1 MAIKKHGKTDFLSG
15 IRPESLDSIA
25 NEIETKKETAKEVVP
40 EENNNSNNLSS
51 NSPITDNKEKEN
63 EIVEEKIE
71 NTSNE
76 LASDRPTP
84 RRKKSIENWGR
95 PRKLLIEGE
104 KEKSLTVQLPDSL
117 IKVMRKVAKK
127 EGKSMKEII
136 GGACLEKYSELLK
149 K

>member
-63 EIVEEKIE
+63 EIEKQRQFD
-71 NTSNE
+71 
-76 LASDRPTP
+76 LRQA
-84 RRKKSIENWGR
+84 KK
-95 PRKLLIEGE
+95 
-104 KEKSLTVQLPDSL
+104 KEKH
-117 IKVMRKVAKK
+117 R
-127 EGKSMKEII
+127 
-136 GGACLEKYSELLK
+136 ELGTS
-149 K
+149 